1 MSALTKD
8 RNTPSR
14 AGEDFVFPVAAA
26 TTIWAGALMVLD
38 ALGNAKPGAVATGL
52 IAVGR
57 AEEQVD
63 NSAGAAADLT
73 VKVRRGLY
81 RWGNSSS
88 TDEITKAEI
97 GDACYIVDDQT
108 VAKTDASGTRSPA
121 GFVED
126 VDAQG
131 VWVLTGFG
139 PLEAPAGALLAAN
152 NLSDVAAAAT
162 ARANIGANK
171 AYLEIDATDLSGTDV
186 YRTVATVAGDITKIW
201 SIIEGALTTGDATLT
216 GKIATTAITG
226 GVITITQA
234 GSAAGDVDSATP
246 SAANTVAA
254 GDDVNVTVGGT
265 NASAVRARVIVEI
278 TF

>member
-1 MSALTKD
+1 MSALTGD
-8 RNTPSR
+8 RNTPIR
-14 AGEDFVFPVAAA
+14 AGEDFVFPVAAVVK
-26 TTIWAGALMVLD
+26 IYAGALVVLD
-38 ALGNAKPGAVATGL
+38 SAGNAKPGVAATGL

-57 AEEQVD
+57 AEVQVD
-63 NSAGAAADLT
+63 NSSGSAADLT

-81 RWGNSSS
+81 RWGNSAS

-97 GDACYIVDDQT
+97 GDACFIVDDQT
-108 VAKTDASGTRSPA
+108 VAKTDGSGARSPA

-171 AYLEIDATDLSGTDV
+171 AYLEIDAADLSGTDV
-186 YRTVATVAGDITKIW
+186 YRAVAPVAGTITKIR

-216 GKIATTAITG
+216 GKIGTTAITD
-226 GVITITQA
+226 GVITITQS

-254 GDDVNVTVGGT
+254 GDDINVTVGGT
-265 NASAVRARVIVEI
+265 NDAAVRARVLVEI